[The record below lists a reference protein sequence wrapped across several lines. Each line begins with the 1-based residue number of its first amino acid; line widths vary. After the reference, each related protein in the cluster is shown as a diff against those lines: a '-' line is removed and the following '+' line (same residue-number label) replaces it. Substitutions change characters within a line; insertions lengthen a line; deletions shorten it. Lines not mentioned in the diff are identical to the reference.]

1 MTHFMRQGNT
11 VTLVDNANV
20 DISSTLAP
28 AVYIVKFNKM
38 LERFYLETAE
48 EFKIPSKLY
57 GDTARQTERIL
68 ETFNSRASTTGV
80 MLVGEKGSGKSLLA
94 KNIAAAALAQNVPT
108 IIVAEPF
115 CGPNFNKFIQDIDT
129 PAVVLLDEFEKV
141 YDREDQEQLLTLL
154 DGAFNSKKLFLL
166 TCNDEHKVDRHMRNR
181 PGRIYYLLTF
191 EGVEENFVREY
202 CADNLLNA
210 NNTLGVV
217 AASKM
222 FGAFNFDMLQALVE
236 EMNRFGETA
245 REAMAMLNARPSQS
259 GSADYV
265 PSLEIDGKPMPVRDS
280 LEHVNPLNDTI
291 EIRYYATAE
300 DEAENDSTWLYFNTL
315 HLERYDAEKCEYVFF
330 DKDENARLRLTRAD
344 EFKFDYRKYLA

>member
-28 AVYIVKFNKM
+28 AVYIVKFNTLAEKY
-38 LERFYLETAE
+38 YLETAE
-48 EFKIPSKLY
+48 NFKIPGKLY
-57 GDTARQTERIL
+57 GDTARQTQRIL
-68 ETFNSRASTTGV
+68 ATFNSRESTTGV

-94 KNIAAAALAQNVPT
+94 KNIASEALALNVPT

-115 CGPNFNKFIQDIDT
+115 CGPNFNKFMQDIDT
-129 PAVVLLDEFEKV
+129 PAVVMLDEFEKV
-141 YDREDQEQLLTLL
+141 YDREDQEHMLTLL

-191 EGVEENFVREY
+191 EGVEESFVREY
-202 CADNLLNA
+202 CDDNLQNADNIA
-210 NNTLGVV
+210 GVV

-222 FGAFNFDMLQALVE
+222 FSAFNFDMLQALVE

-245 REAMAMLNARPSQS
+245 REAMAMLNARPTDS
-259 GSADYV
+259 GRIDYV
-265 PSLEIDGKPMPVRDS
+265 PTLEVDGKIVKVLDS
-280 LEHVNPLNDTI
+280 VANVNPLNDNL
-291 EIRYYATAE
+291 EICYHETAE
-300 DEAENDSTWLYFNTL
+300 DETNDTTSWLYFNTL
-315 HLERYDAEKCEYVFF
+315 HLEHYNADKCEYVFF
-330 DKDENARLRLTRAD
+330 DRDNNARLRLTRAD
-344 EFKFDYRKYLA
+344 EFKFDYRKYLS